1 MELRGP
7 RPLAWRL
14 SPAYDVAYAY
24 NPSGPWT
31 RQHQMSLNGKRDD
44 FDLEDLVAFG
54 GYCGFSR
61 RRALALVEEV
71 SAPVSAWRAYAD
83 DAGVYEA
90 DAVRI
95 QRALRLE
102 LKAARPA

>member
-1 MELRGP
+1 
-7 RPLAWRL
+7 
-14 SPAYDVAYAY
+14 
-24 NPSGPWT
+24 
-31 RQHQMSLNGKRDD
+31 MSLNGKRDD
-44 FDLEDLVAFG
+44 FDLEDLVTFG